1 MPYKRAV
8 KVSDKVYK
16 ALEELKIL
24 LGASSPNEVLEKLLV
39 KRDERAL
46 KLLGVTPSTA
56 HRETP
61 SGVKSAVEKE
71 APLKVRL
78 EMLSGHPWGFWRVIV
93 GEGYDAVVFTLPR
106 AVLAGMCEESLLHP
120 DICKSFYETLK
131 RVEGG
136 A

>member
-71 APLKVRL
+71 VSLKVRF
-78 EMLSGHPWGFWRVIV
+78 EMLSGHPWGFWRAIV
-93 GEGYDAVVFTLPR
+93 GEGHNAVVFALPR
-106 AVLAGMCEESLLHP
+106 SVLEAMCRKRLLHL
-120 DICKSFYETLK
+120 DVCESFYEALK
-131 RVEGG
+131 RVE
-136 A
+136 AV